1 MQKLVSYKKNNPKDR
16 LVSRKMIPLNQEAP
30 KNRMDQREKN
40 KLKNPQITPQ
50 A

>member
-1 MQKLVSYKKNNPKDR
+1 MQKLVNYKKNNQKDR